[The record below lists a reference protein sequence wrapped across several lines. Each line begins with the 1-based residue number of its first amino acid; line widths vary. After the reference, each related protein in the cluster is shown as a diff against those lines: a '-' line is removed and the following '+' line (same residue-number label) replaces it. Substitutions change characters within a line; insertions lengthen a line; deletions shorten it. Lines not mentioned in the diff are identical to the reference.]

1 MTTESQE
8 QLGTVLRNAYERLQK
23 NELIV
28 FCGLRLLQT
37 TGTHSQLVK
46 RLVDHDLSMYQP
58 VPVVLQAASQDVPVH
73 TPNNGNNIR
82 KEEELIKST
91 LVPLLPL
98 ELVTEIVDH
107 VGDWELSKAV
117 GLST

>member
-1 MTTESQE
+1 MTTEPQE
-8 QLGTVLRNAYERLQK
+8 QLRTVLQNAYERLRK

-37 TGTHSQLVK
+37 TGTPSQLAK

-58 VPVVLQAASQDVPVH
+58 APAALQAALQDVPVH
-73 TPNNGNNIR
+73 ALNNGSNTG
-82 KEEELIKST
+82 KEEEPIKST

-98 ELVTEIVDH
+98 ELVAEIVDH
-107 VGDWELSKAV
+107 VGDWELSKA
-117 GLST
+117 